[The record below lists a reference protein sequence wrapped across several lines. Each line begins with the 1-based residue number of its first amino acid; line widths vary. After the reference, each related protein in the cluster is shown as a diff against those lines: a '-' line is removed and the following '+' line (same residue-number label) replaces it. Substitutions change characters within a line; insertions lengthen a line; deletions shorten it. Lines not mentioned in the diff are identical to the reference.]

1 MGPRSYI
8 WIVLVVAA
16 ACGTARTPET
26 RPITEAMAVTA
37 APEPVEPSAP
47 AQARQ
52 PLAIWFNPEL
62 GLHELADA
70 AGKLDAKNAL
80 GFAALVRDGQMRFPK
95 TCHEREALK
104 ASGFKPETM
113 FATQNDAGAEI
124 RCETF
129 HLLTK
134 VQPARITFLP
144 STLDD
149 SVLAVLPAL
158 VATATSNRRAD
169 QREAATLAGKSLRDF
184 EPQART
190 ALDGHDA
197 PVIVEHGLGTRI
209 NLELQARGDFDAD
222 GIEDMALSVRNSADQ
237 GSWAELRL
245 LVLTRTADTAMLTL
259 LD

>member
-1 MGPRSYI
+1 
-8 WIVLVVAA
+8 
-16 ACGTARTPET
+16 
-26 RPITEAMAVTA
+26 MASTA
-37 APEPVEPSAP
+37 APEPAEPAP

-52 PLAIWFNPEL
+52 PLAIWVSPEL
-62 GLHELADA
+62 GLHGVADA
-70 AGKLDAKNAL
+70 AAKLDAKNTL

-95 TCHEREALK
+95 TCREREALK
-104 ASGFKPETM
+104 ASGWRPETQL
-113 FATQNDAGAEI
+113 AAQNDAGAEI

-129 HLLTK
+129 HLLTQVK
-134 VQPARITFLP
+134 PARITFLP

-158 VATATSNRRAD
+158 VASATSNRRAD

-190 ALDGHDA
+190 ALDRHDA
-197 PVIVEHGLGTRI
+197 PVILEQGMGTSI

-222 GIEDMALSVRNSADQ
+222 GIEDMAISVRNSADQ
-237 GSWAELRL
+237 GSWAEMRL
-245 LVLTRTADTAMLTL
+245 LVLTRTADSALLTL